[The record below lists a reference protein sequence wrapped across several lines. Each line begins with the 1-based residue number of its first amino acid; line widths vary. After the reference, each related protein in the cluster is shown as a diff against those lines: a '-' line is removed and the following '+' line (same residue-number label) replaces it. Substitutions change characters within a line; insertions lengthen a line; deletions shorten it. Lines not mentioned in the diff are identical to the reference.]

1 MNNLGQHSN
10 MNHEVIAGGNW
21 NNSSNAGVGN
31 VNLNN
36 NRTNSNNNVG
46 VRDFISMPE
55 TSIDD
60 TGNIGVCCPAKSEIK
75 NTNNLLSNRIE
86 NQIKSK
92 RIGNLSEKA
101 FSLEN
106 LYQAFLDARN
116 GKRKK
121 RATLNFEKNLGAEL
135 LDLYNELHDGDYK
148 TKPYKQFKVYE
159 PKERVINAP
168 HFRDLV
174 VQHAIYR
181 VIYPI
186 FDKSFVDTSYACRK
200 GGGTHKAST
209 YTQKEMRK
217 YDGELYYV
225 KLDIRKFFYS
235 IDREI
240 LRKLFEKKIKDKSF
254 IEIMMQFADMDTSKG
269 IPIGNLLSQLYALI
283 YMNPVDHYAKR
294 ELKAKSYVRYVDD
307 IVIIGVTL
315 DTAKN
320 IKDKIEAFIKQSLN
334 LEYSHW
340 MISKIKKGIN
350 FVGYRTWKSVK
361 FVRKH
366 SMYKFKKAIKKSRIE
381 SIVSLIGHAK
391 GTASIAYFR
400 TLLTEH
406 EILKQI
412 PRRSLACLNM

>member
-1 MNNLGQHSN
+1 MKN
-10 MNHEVIAGGNW
+10 EVIAGGNW

-55 TSIDD
+55 TSRDD

-75 NTNNLLSNRIE
+75 NTNNLLSNLVE

-92 RIGNLSEKA
+92 RIGNLFEKA
-101 FSLEN
+101 FSVEN
-106 LYQAFLDARN
+106 LYQAFLDARK

-121 RATLNFEKNLGAEL
+121 RATLNFEKNLGTEL
-135 LDLYNELHDGDYK
+135 LDLYSELHDGDYK

-186 FDKSFVDTSYACRK
+186 FDKSFADTSYACRK
-200 GGGTHKAST
+200 GGGTHKASA

-217 YDGELYYV
+217 HDGELYYV
-225 KLDIRKFFYS
+225 KLDIRKFFYN

-240 LRKLFEKKIKDKSF
+240 LRKLFEKKIKDKKF
-254 IEIMMQFADMDTSKG
+254 IEIMMQFANMDTSKG

-294 ELKAKSYVRYVDD
+294 ELKVKSYVRYVDD
-307 IVIIGVTL
+307 IVAIGVTL
-315 DTAKN
+315 DIAKN
-320 IKDKIEAFIKQSLN
+320 IKNKIEKFIQDKLN

-391 GTASIAYFR
+391 GTASTSYFR
-400 TLLTEH
+400 SLLAEH
-406 EILKQI
+406 EILNQI
-412 PRRSLACLNM
+412 PKRSLACLNM